1 MGGTME
7 RKVLFISLICT
18 LITTIGFAQWEP
30 DVRLTYDDES
40 SVTGSSNTWSIA
52 ARHDS
57 VYIVWTDT
65 RDGNSEIYFKRSLD
79 AGDHWE
85 ADMRLTDDPASSALP
100 SILLQDT
107 IIHVAWF
114 DTRAGMNNFEIY
126 YKRSTDAGVTW
137 SADTRLTY
145 DPAIS
150 WYQSIAFTSQNLH
163 VVWRETRDGN
173 YEIFYKR
180 SPDQGMTWGP
190 DTNLTQASGSS
201 ETPCIAVIGSI
212 LHVLWFDNRDGGAY
226 EIYYKRST
234 DQGLTWESDVRLT
247 DDPGVSF
254 GPCAVT
260 KDSMVHVIWQD
271 SRDGNWELYY
281 KRSVDYG
288 LTWGPDTRLTNASE
302 TSESPSVAASANNVH
317 VVWWDNRDGNYEI
330 YYKVSSDQGLTWS
343 SDTRLTNDG
352 SWSQFPHIAAAD
364 SMLHVVWRDGRAG
377 NDEIYYKRNPAGNPG
392 IVENNRRLVH
402 QGFNIVT
409 PLFSNTIGICFAHAQ
424 TNPFTIA
431 LYDISGA
438 MVSYQTFPS
447 SATTIWLSNAIIRAL
462 PAGVYFMTICSDGQ
476 LIGKGKLVKVK

>member
-1 MGGTME
+1 ME
-7 RKVLFISLICT
+7 GIMEQKILFTLLICI
-18 LITTIGFAQWEP
+18 LFTTIGWGQWES
-30 DVRLTYDDES
+30 DVRLTYDDGS

-52 ARHDS
+52 ASHDS

-79 AGDHWE
+79 AGVNWD
-85 ADMRLTDDPASSALP
+85 ADMRLTDDPAISGLP
-100 SILLQDT
+100 SILLHDT
-107 IIHVAWF
+107 IIHVCWY

-150 WYQSIAFTSQNLH
+150 WYQSIAFTNQNLH

-173 YEIFYKR
+173 YDIFYKR
-180 SPDQGMTWGP
+180 SSDQGMTWGP

-201 ETPCIAVIGSI
+201 ETPCITVIGSI

-226 EIYYKRST
+226 EIYYKRSS
-234 DQGLTWESDVRLT
+234 DQGVTWEPDVRIT
-247 DDPGVSF
+247 NDPGVSF

-260 KDSMVHVIWQD
+260 KDSIIHVIWQD

-288 LTWGPDTRLTNASE
+288 STWGPDTRLTYASE
-302 TSESPSVAASANNVH
+302 TSESPSVVASASNIH

-330 YYKVSSDQGLTWS
+330 YYKVTTDQGLIWS

-364 SMLHVVWRDGRAG
+364 SMLHVIWREGRAG
-377 NDEIYYKRNPAGNPG
+377 NDEIFYKRNPAGNPG
-392 IVENNRRLVH
+392 IVEYDRVLVH
-402 QGFNIVT
+402 QGFTVIT
-409 PLFSNTIGICFAHAQ
+409 PLFSNSIGIRFTSAQ

-431 LYDISGA
+431 LHDISGA
-438 MVSYQTFPS
+438 KVCCLTQLC
-447 SATTIWLSNAIIRAL
+447 SATTLYLSNSTIRAL
-462 PAGVYFMTICSDGQ
+462 PAGVYFMTIHSDGQ
-476 LIGKGKLVKVK
+476 LVGRGKLIKVK